1 MRRTFAA
8 VLLLLA
14 CAPARAQQRTVHFNT
29 KDGCRIEAFYLAPSS
44 GAYVFINTH
53 GLGSAK
59 YEWGPLQDALKK
71 RGYGY
76 LSLDLRGHGESRTC
90 GKKPVDYKTF
100 TKAGWNKLSGDIEAA
115 AAYLKK
121 KKIPGGS
128 MIFCGASIGANL
140 SLKAAAEGRI
150 KPRALVLLS
159 PGLDYAGVK
168 AGAYLPELDR
178 LPALISAA
186 ADDAYAWQSG
196 GRLAQA
202 ARGRKQPV
210 TFLDGGSGHGVNM
223 FKTPA
228 TIPAIL
234 AWAAGL

>member
-1 MRRTFAA
+1 MRRTAA
-8 VLLLLA
+8 LLLLLT
-14 CAPARAQQRTVHFNT
+14 CAPARAQQKTVHFNT

-59 YEWGPLQDALKK
+59 YEWGPLQDELKK
-71 RGYGY
+71 HGYGY
-76 LSLDLRGHGESRTC
+76 LSLDLRGHGASRTC

-100 TKAGWNKLSGDIEAA
+100 TKAGWSRLSGDIEAA
-115 AAYLKK
+115 SAWLKK
-121 KKIPGGS
+121 KGIPGGRT
-128 MIFCGASIGANL
+128 IFCGASIGANL

-159 PGLDYAGVK
+159 PGLDYAGVR
-168 AGAYLPELDR
+168 AGDYLPGPGR
-178 LPALISAA
+178 LPVLISAA

-196 GRLAQA
+196 ETLAKA